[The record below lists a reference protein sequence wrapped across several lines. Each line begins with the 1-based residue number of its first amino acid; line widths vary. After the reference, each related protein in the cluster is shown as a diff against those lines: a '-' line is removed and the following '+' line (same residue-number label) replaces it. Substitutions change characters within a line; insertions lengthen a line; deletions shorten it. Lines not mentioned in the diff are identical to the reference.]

1 MLKNEVLDV
10 QKLDDTAEN
19 EPLQIS
25 KIRKKCDQSPK
36 SVIDVQGQIQYTIY
50 NIQYTIYNIQYT
62 IYNI

>member
-36 SVIDVQGQIQYTIY
+36 SVIDVQGQSTRTTTQ
-50 NIQYTIYNIQYT
+50 QMQ
-62 IYNI
+62 